1 MITGVVVIVF
11 TGSSLPP
18 TSLLLFC
25 STLPPSLFPFPPTT
39 AISHPVAF
47 LASVNAVL
55 KRTHAVDSTAEDSHH
70 VESEDASSTLS
81 LVHVLG
87 LASGRVPEIDGLVAN
102 TWTSPFH
109 EQLLKC
115 YRCMDFSF
123 FY

>member
-1 MITGVVVIVF
+1 MWVITGVVVIVF

-55 KRTHAVDSTAEDSHH
+55 KRTHAVDSTAEDSHPLD
-70 VESEDASSTLS
+70 SLDASPTLTAED
-81 LVHVLG
+81 VID
-87 LASGRVPEIDGLVAN
+87 LASGHVPEMGGLVASTYICLN
-102 TWTSPFH
+102 I
-109 EQLLKC
+109 
-115 YRCMDFSF
+115 
-123 FY
+123 